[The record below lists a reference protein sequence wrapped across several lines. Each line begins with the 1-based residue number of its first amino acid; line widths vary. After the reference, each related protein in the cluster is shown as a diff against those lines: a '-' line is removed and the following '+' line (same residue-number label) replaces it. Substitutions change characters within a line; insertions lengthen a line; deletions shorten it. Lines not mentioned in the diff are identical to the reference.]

1 MWPPTDTTEV
11 GWGGGRG
18 RDAHL
23 PACLSLTCPWFG
35 GVGRLV
41 TALQSGEGVVWLL
54 LGLC

>member
-23 PACLSLTCPWFG
+23 PACLSLTCPWFE

-41 TALQSGEGVVWLL
+41 TALQSGEGVV
-54 LGLC
+54 